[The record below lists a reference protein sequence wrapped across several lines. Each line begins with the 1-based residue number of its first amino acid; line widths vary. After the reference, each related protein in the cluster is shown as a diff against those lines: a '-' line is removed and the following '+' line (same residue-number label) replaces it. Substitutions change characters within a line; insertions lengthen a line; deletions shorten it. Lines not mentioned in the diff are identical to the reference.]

1 LGEGIDSHPRGLVI
15 GKEQERQQQQMQQ
28 VSWLV
33 NALLSI

>member
-1 LGEGIDSHPRGLVI
+1 MDKAPARVGLI